1 MVGPELTVPIEE
13 GIAFWNEKKTGK
25 YEKMIADHGSP
36 SWKLK
41 CIVAEVGCR
50 GHLPPVRTALQYFGF
65 TSKD

>member
-1 MVGPELTVPIEE
+1 MNDLSRSSFFDLSIYLVGPELTDPIEE

-41 CIVAEVGCR
+41 CIVAE
-50 GHLPPVRTALQYFGF
+50 AFSF
-65 TSKD
+65 TN